1 MSLEQLKEKIIKMIN
16 EIDDKNILEIV
27 YYILMKRFIK

>member
-16 EIDDKNILEIV
+16 KINDRDILEIV
-27 YYILMKRFIK
+27 YYVLMKRFIK

>member
-16 EIDDKNILEIV
+16 EINDRDILEIV
-27 YYILMKRFIK
+27 YYVLMKRFIK

>member
-16 EIDDKNILEIV
+16 KIDDRDILEIV
-27 YYILMKRFIK
+27 YYILMNRFIK